1 VVVVAGI
8 FSVVAVAVL
17 VAVAHPEIGN
27 MKAVHP
33 VKRFLRH
40 FTSHPWQVKRY
51 FSQSSLQHIEEAIAA
66 SECLHAGE
74 VRVVIESGLPV
85 AAIMQG
91 VSPRQRA
98 IQLFGQLN
106 IWDTEH
112 NNGVLVY
119 LMLADRDVEI
129 VADRGI
135 HQHVGEQ
142 GWQYI
147 CRQMEGMFRS
157 GQFEQGVTHGITAIG
172 QHLADYFPPETSPRN
187 ELSNHVL
194 VL

>member
-1 VVVVAGI
+1 
-8 FSVVAVAVL
+8 
-17 VAVAHPEIGN
+17 
-27 MKAVHP
+27 MKPVHP
-33 VKRFLRH
+33 IQRFVRH
-40 FTSHPWQVKRY
+40 LSSHPWQVRRY
-51 FSQSSLQHIEEAIAA
+51 FSAAALQRIEQAIAD
-66 SECLHAGE
+66 SEHQHAGE
-74 VRVVIESGLPV
+74 IRVVIESGLPV
-85 AAIMQG
+85 AAVLQG

-135 HQHVGEQ
+135 HRHVREQ
-142 GWQYI
+142 GWQHI
-147 CRQMEGMFRS
+147 CQQMEGMFRS
-157 GQFEQGVTHGITAIG
+157 GHFEQGITHGITAIG
-172 QHLADYFPPETSPRN
+172 QHLAAHFPPEATPRN
-187 ELSNHVL
+187 ELCNRVL

>member
-1 VVVVAGI
+1 
-8 FSVVAVAVL
+8 
-17 VAVAHPEIGN
+17 
-27 MKAVHP
+27 MKHVHP
-33 VKRFLRH
+33 LQRFLRH
-40 FTSHPWQVKRY
+40 FTSHPWQVRRH
-51 FSQSSLQHIEEAIAA
+51 FSTASLQHIEQTITA
-66 SECLHAGE
+66 SEHLHAGE
-74 VRVVIESGLPV
+74 IRVVIESGLPLP
-85 AAIMQG
+85 AIISG

-112 NNGVLVY
+112 NNGVLIY

-135 HQHVGEQ
+135 HQHVREH
-142 GWQYI
+142 GWQEI
-147 CRQMEGMFRS
+147 CHQMEGMFRS

-172 QHLADYFPPETSPRN
+172 QHLADYFPPEASPRN

-194 VL
+194 GL

>member
-1 VVVVAGI
+1 
-8 FSVVAVAVL
+8 
-17 VAVAHPEIGN
+17 
-27 MKAVHP
+27 MKPIHP

-40 FTSHPWQVKRY
+40 IASHPWQVRRY
-51 FSQSSLQHIEEAIAA
+51 FSEAALQHIEQAIAD
-66 SECLHAGE
+66 SERLHAGE
-74 VRVVIESGLPV
+74 VRVVIESGLPLS
-85 AAIMQG
+85 AIMQR

-112 NNGVLVY
+112 NNGVLIY

-129 VADRGI
+129 IADRGI
-135 HQHVGEQ
+135 HRHVGDQ
-142 GWQYI
+142 GWQHI
-147 CRQMEGMFRS
+147 CQQMEGMFRS

-172 QHLADYFPPETSPRN
+172 QHLAAHFPPETMPRN

>member
-1 VVVVAGI
+1 MKPI
-8 FSVVAVAVL
+8 
-17 VAVAHPEIGN
+17 HP
-27 MKAVHP
+27 A
-33 VKRFLRH
+33 KRFLRH
-40 FTSHPWQVKRY
+40 ITSHPWQVRRY
-51 FSQSSLQHIEEAIAA
+51 FSETALQHIEQAIAD
-66 SECLHAGE
+66 SERRHAGE
-74 VRVVIESGLPV
+74 VRVVIESGLPLS
-85 AAIMQG
+85 AIMQRL
-91 VSPRQRA
+91 SPRQRA

-112 NNGVLVY
+112 NNGVLIY

-135 HQHVGEQ
+135 HRHVGDR
-142 GWQYI
+142 GWQHI
-147 CRQMEGMFRS
+147 CRQMEEMFRS

-172 QHLADYFPPETSPRN
+172 QHLADYFPPEAIPRN

>member
-1 VVVVAGI
+1 
-8 FSVVAVAVL
+8 
-17 VAVAHPEIGN
+17 
-27 MKAVHP
+27 MKHVHP
-33 VKRFLRH
+33 IRRFLRH
-40 FTSHPWQVKRY
+40 VCSHPWQVKRY
-51 FSQSSLQHIEEAIAA
+51 FSGAALQQIEQAIAS
-66 SECLHAGE
+66 SEQLHAGE
-74 VRVVIESGLPV
+74 VRVVIESGLPM
-85 AAIMQG
+85 AAIIQG

-135 HQHVGEQ
+135 HRHVGEQ
-142 GWQYI
+142 GWQRI
-147 CRQMEGMFRS
+147 CQQMEGMFRS
-157 GQFEQGVTHGITAIG
+157 GQFEQGVTHGITEIG
-172 QHLADYFPPETSPRN
+172 QHLATCFPPEAAPRN
-187 ELSNHVL
+187 ELCNHVL